1 MDLRTLKLE
10 LIERIANLD
19 DEARLLA
26 LERLLDSPR
35 NYGSPNEHLSVVKEG
50 DSSYFNIEDRNY
62 TAAEVRTL
70 LSEVVRNGYPNSP
83 QTDAIS
89 DAELAELDRRHAARL
104 SGQSKGLPLK
114 ESMDRLRAR
123 GRE

>member
-35 NYGSPNEHLSVVKEG
+35 NVGSPNENPSVVKEG
-50 DSSYFNIEDRNY
+50 EEAY
-62 TAAEVRTL
+62 
-70 LSEVVRNGYPNSP
+70 
-83 QTDAIS
+83 
-89 DAELAELDRRHAARL
+89 
-104 SGQSKGLPLK
+104 
-114 ESMDRLRAR
+114 
-123 GRE
+123 